1 MVTLYRNYTVSVQD
15 STTFEP
21 DNDLELLLFEGKIE
35 IKVNPT
41 TGKKDVYNY
50 GTTTLATEVFDKNG
64 IPCSALVADETE
76 RPGEYDFTNI
86 DLNKAGS
93 LSFYGET
100 LYSVVARPDN
110 YDPSDEF
117 ANAKIIV
124 DSTDLSDSNVK
135 QLVKASIG
143 GTSSIVDNI
152 MVAGGSVTFNQY
164 TNGVVNSNTKQYL
177 EITDLPSE
185 ITSLTETATSYPTHA
200 TATKLCMR
208 FNVYYSDGTDAIR
221 WESVPCDKTSDNSW
235 VIMLQQDQY
244 NVYRTQAFGVLLD
257 LGAIFQNFI
266 VAVDPASNNVHI
278 RRFDTNP
285 TITLPTTGS
294 TFERTLIHTHMVGNE
309 PVVGVGAWTYATASL
324 TPYYNLDVLGTRGM
338 RVTISGREALLLST
352 SSKLAYDGTS
362 YFGVS
367 ASALIGWFGSSY
379 RFVSSSTST
388 ILGHGFSAVP
398 TQPVVIGTSTD
409 IKLQG
414 TTTTY
419 LQANSSNQIY
429 AYRGGNLTIA
439 IDSAQTT
446 VKYAS
451 SYTLSLNASSTYLQ
465 GATSG
470 QYSLYV
476 TPSLSVF
483 GHNFTVAYTQPL
495 AVATSTYLRLQ
506 GTLTTYFSATSS
518 NQLYAYQGS
527 NQAMAIDSTQS
538 MLAFTTG
545 GITIYTFKLQTLN
558 AYLASASGY
567 QFYTTTGLTAVGNN
581 ITASPTT
588 PAFVGL
594 STYARLQGTVNTYIQ
609 CHDITHASPNEIWAN
624 VLDTSSKRSIWLRA
638 GDYRFGYYVTNTTGV
653 YFNAGVNTLSG
664 VLNNYPLFY
673 GDASEFYCGP
683 NADNKITIS
692 TTPSYVVRNGGKT
705 IIYAT
710 SAYLKLYS
718 PIS

>member
-221 WESVPCDKTSDNSW
+221 WESVPCYKTSDNSW
-235 VIMLQQDQY
+235 VIMLQ
-244 NVYRTQAFGVLLD
+244 
-257 LGAIFQNFI
+257 
-266 VAVDPASNNVHI
+266 
-278 RRFDTNP
+278 
-285 TITLPTTGS
+285 
-294 TFERTLIHTHMVGNE
+294 
-309 PVVGVGAWTYATASL
+309 
-324 TPYYNLDVLGTRGM
+324 
-338 RVTISGREALLLST
+338 
-352 SSKLAYDGTS
+352 
-362 YFGVS
+362 
-367 ASALIGWFGSSY
+367 
-379 RFVSSSTST
+379 
-388 ILGHGFSAVP
+388 
-398 TQPVVIGTSTD
+398 
-409 IKLQG
+409 
-414 TTTTY
+414 
-419 LQANSSNQIY
+419 
-429 AYRGGNLTIA
+429 
-439 IDSAQTT
+439 
-446 VKYAS
+446 
-451 SYTLSLNASSTYLQ
+451 
-465 GATSG
+465 
-470 QYSLYV
+470 
-476 TPSLSVF
+476 
-483 GHNFTVAYTQPL
+483 
-495 AVATSTYLRLQ
+495 
-506 GTLTTYFSATSS
+506 
-518 NQLYAYQGS
+518 
-527 NQAMAIDSTQS
+527 
-538 MLAFTTG
+538 
-545 GITIYTFKLQTLN
+545 
-558 AYLASASGY
+558 
-567 QFYTTTGLTAVGNN
+567 
-581 ITASPTT
+581 
-588 PAFVGL
+588 
-594 STYARLQGTVNTYIQ
+594 
-609 CHDITHASPNEIWAN
+609 
-624 VLDTSSKRSIWLRA
+624 
-638 GDYRFGYYVTNTTGV
+638 
-653 YFNAGVNTLSG
+653 
-664 VLNNYPLFY
+664 
-673 GDASEFYCGP
+673 
-683 NADNKITIS
+683 
-692 TTPSYVVRNGGKT
+692 
-705 IIYAT
+705 
-710 SAYLKLYS
+710 
-718 PIS
+718 